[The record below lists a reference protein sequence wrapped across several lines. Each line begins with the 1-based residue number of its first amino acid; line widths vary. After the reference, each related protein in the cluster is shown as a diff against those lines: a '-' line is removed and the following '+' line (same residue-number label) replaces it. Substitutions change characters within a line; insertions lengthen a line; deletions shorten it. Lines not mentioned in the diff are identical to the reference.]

1 MENTTSEHYQ
11 LLWTKKEIEL
21 RGRSEEHGACCR
33 VERSLGCKYARLCTF
48 SSHKAIFQD
57 KMILNLLLLEL
68 RSSFLHIFFVFLNII
83 QVKSL

>member
-1 MENTTSEHYQ
+1 MISYLLTS
-11 LLWTKKEIEL
+11 
-21 RGRSEEHGACCR
+21 
-33 VERSLGCKYARLCTF
+33 GCKYARLCTF